1 MAAAAM
7 DLEEEDTATV
17 LFSQN
22 ACVDF
27 HFSERVVEI

>member
-1 MAAAAM
+1 MAAATM

-27 HFSERVVEI
+27 HFSERVIEI